1 MKIKHNQSI
10 NQTNRKLC
18 CKITIKKHS
27 PIHTHTNIHKNTHT
41 NINQMKPSKIQSD
54 VDNYQTQHKYK
65 SKYLYNTN
73 VMNAKKK
80 TNKPK
85 NLNECV

>member
-10 NQTNRKLC
+10 KRIENFVA
-18 CKITIKKHS
+18 KITIKKHS
-27 PIHTHTNIHKNTHT
+27 PIHTHKHTQTFT

-54 VDNYQTQHKYK
+54 VDNYQTEHKYK

-80 TNKPK
+80 QTNQKI
-85 NLNECV
+85 